1 MCTVRHLYDY
11 TYDFQEEMMR
21 RGVRLR
27 SRFWGERGVHLV
39 CDLGIGIRNY
49 RQIDQLVLHFRHVT
63 GAAISRPFSSMTC
76 GGGVQT

>member
-1 MCTVRHLYDY
+1 MCTVRNLYDY

-21 RGVRLR
+21 
-27 SRFWGERGVHLV
+27 RGVHLV